1 MLIKELED
9 RNINFID
16 SSDNF
21 VGYDYSQCC
30 CEQFG
35 YAVLSDISDYNNK
48 DVSDIDVSGE
58 EWVFDTERD
67 PKSVD
72 LGDDYSDD
80 GDAAIAFALKNK
92 STGDVAY
99 LILYN
104 YHNGYYA
111 HGWDSSF
118 AGSGAL

>member
-9 RNINFID
+9 QSINFID
-16 SSDNF
+16 SNDNF
-21 VGYDYSQCC
+21 VGYGYSQRC
-30 CEQFG
+30 CECFG
-35 YAVLSDISDYNNK
+35 YEILMNVSDYNK
-48 DVSDIDVSGE
+48 GMDSIDVTCE
-58 EWVFDTERD
+58 DWVFNTDHE
-67 PKSVD
+67 PESVD
-72 LGDDYSDD
+72 FGDNCSDD

-92 STGDVAY
+92 STGVVAY

-111 HGWDSSF
+111 HGWNSSF

>member
-9 RNINFID
+9 QSINFID
-16 SSDNF
+16 SNDNF

-30 CEQFG
+30 CECFG
-35 YAVLSDISDYNNK
+35 YEILMNVSDYNK
-48 DVSDIDVSGE
+48 GIDSIDVTCE
-58 EWVFDTERD
+58 DWVFNTDHE
-67 PKSVD
+67 PESVD
-72 LGDDYSDD
+72 LGDNFSDD

-92 STGDVAY
+92 STGVVAY